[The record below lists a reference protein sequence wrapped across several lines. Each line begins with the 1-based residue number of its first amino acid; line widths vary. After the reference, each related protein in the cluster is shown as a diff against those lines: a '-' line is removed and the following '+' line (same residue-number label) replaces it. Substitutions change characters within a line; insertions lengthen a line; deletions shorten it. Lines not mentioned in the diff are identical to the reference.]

1 MTNTSNN
8 NEPVARL
15 KDRSLSIAVW
25 RNTTEQGKVFYS
37 VSKIKRTYKENGNY
51 KETDTLSGTQ
61 LLQAARLLKQ
71 AYSHIRELEQLDYQ
85 SHPLDED
92 QAD

>member
-1 MTNTSNN
+1 MTNTTSN

-15 KDRSLSIAVW
+15 KDRSLNIAVW

-61 LLQAARLLKQ
+61 LLQAARLLES
-71 AYSHIRELEQLDYQ
+71 AYNHIRELEQLDYQ
-85 SHPLDED
+85 SHSIEED